1 MPTSKAWPIRF
12 FQRESRSGL
21 PGAVPARDFLDELT
35 ERAAAKIAA
44 VLVAVAEAP
53 PPSFSGG
60 GKWQAMHG
68 EMSGC
73 YEVRV
78 RDANLNHRLICLLD
92 RPGDDQG
99 DPSIVCLGGFSK
111 RLRTSAA
118 AREYRRLASYRQE
131 FLETRRTLS

>member
-1 MPTSKAWPIRF
+1 VPTSKAWSIRF
-12 FQRESRSGL
+12 FQREPCAGL
-21 PGAVPARDFLDELT
+21 PGAVPARDFLGELT
-35 ERAAAKIAA
+35 ELAAAKIEA
-44 VLVAVAEAP
+44 VLMAVAEAP

-78 RDANLNHRLICLLD
+78 RDSKLNHRLICLLD

-99 DPSIVCLGGFSK
+99 EPSIVCLGGFSK

-118 AREYRRLASYRQE
+118 AREYRRLARDRQE